1 MRNQPILSEDVM
13 KQRLPHLMKP
23 NKKKAKEGAGADPF
37 APEYGPDSWFAK
49 HQVGGWW
56 ELVGVC
62 WRRCADGGGGGALL
76 VMVMVMCRWWGAG
89 PASAAYLVV

>member
-49 HQVGGWW
+49 HQVGGRGSWAAV
-56 ELVGVC
+56 LVV
-62 WRRCADGGGGGALL
+62 
-76 VMVMVMCRWWGAG
+76 VRWWWCAR
-89 PASAAYLVV
+89 